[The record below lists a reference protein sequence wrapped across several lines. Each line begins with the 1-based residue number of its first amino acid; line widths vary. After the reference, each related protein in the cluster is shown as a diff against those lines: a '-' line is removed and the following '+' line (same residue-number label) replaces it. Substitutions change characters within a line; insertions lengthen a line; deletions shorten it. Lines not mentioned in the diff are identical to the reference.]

1 MLQYFHSM
9 FLKLKSLNED
19 YMKLSTSWERSKS
32 APRSRHKFL
41 TGDVVLVSV
50 LEKKTVLDYSMIPL
64 PPELERIENDLKE
77 RRITG
82 SEASSIV
89 FSVRKKLGPP
99 WQWKSW
105 KTARKI
111 FTKVTWMFN

>member
-1 MLQYFHSM
+1 
-9 FLKLKSLNED
+9 
-19 YMKLSTSWERSKS
+19 
-32 APRSRHKFL
+32 
-41 TGDVVLVSV
+41 
-50 LEKKTVLDYSMIPL
+50 MIPL
-64 PPELERIENDLKE
+64 PPELERVENDLKE

-105 KTARKI
+105 KTARI
-111 FTKVTWMFN
+111 QVLGTECETCGVGEDAILYVHLDRFYFGCASYNFNFII

>member
-1 MLQYFHSM
+1 
-9 FLKLKSLNED
+9 
-19 YMKLSTSWERSKS
+19 
-32 APRSRHKFL
+32 
-41 TGDVVLVSV
+41 
-50 LEKKTVLDYSMIPL
+50 MIPL
-64 PPELERIENDLKE
+64 PPELERVENDLKE

-105 KTARKI
+105 
-111 FTKVTWMFN
+111 

>member
-1 MLQYFHSM
+1 
-9 FLKLKSLNED
+9 
-19 YMKLSTSWERSKS
+19 
-32 APRSRHKFL
+32 
-41 TGDVVLVSV
+41 
-50 LEKKTVLDYSMIPL
+50 MIPL

-105 KTARKI
+105 KTARIQVLGTECETCGVGEDAILYVQHTVKNPRVQPYIDATQKKVSPKWNQKKI
-111 FTKVTWMFN
+111 GDQT